1 MMDQYALITGAS
13 KGIGRS
19 IAFSLAK
26 RKFNLLLVAR
36 SASELSA
43 LKQELSAGYNIDV
56 EFLAIDLSVQGAV
69 KHVVSWCTENAFP
82 VSTLVNNA
90 GFGVWGKFETL
101 SIDEQLNM
109 LQLNV
114 TALTELTYH
123 MIPLLRRNQPG
134 YVLNVSSTA
143 AYQAVPTLAMYA
155 ASKSYVLSFSRAIR
169 YELKDS
175 GISVTC
181 ISPGPVGT
189 GFAERAGLSAINDIA
204 EKFNMD
210 ANVVAK
216 IAVKA
221 MLNRKTEVIPGFT
234 NIISAYA
241 NRILPKSLI
250 ERITAGIYNVK

>member
-1 MMDQYALITGAS
+1 MDQYALITGAS

-19 IAFSLAK
+19 IAISLAK
-26 RKFNLLLVAR
+26 RKYNLLLIAR
-36 SASELSA
+36 SAPELAALKLELSN
-43 LKQELSAGYNIDV
+43 KYSISV
-56 EFLAIDLSVQGAV
+56 EVYAMDLSIQGAAKRV
-69 KHVVSWCTENAFP
+69 AEWCSDNAFP
-82 VSTLVNNA
+82 VSILVNNA
-90 GFGVWGKFETL
+90 GFGVWGKFDSL

-123 MIPLLRRNQPG
+123 LLPLLKRNQQG

-155 ASKSYVLSFSRAIR
+155 ASKAYVLSFSRAIR
-169 YELKDS
+169 YELKDTS
-175 GISVTC
+175 VSVTC

-189 GFAERAGLSAINDIA
+189 GFAERAGLSVINDIA
-204 EKFNMD
+204 EKFNMN
-210 ANVVAK
+210 ANVVAE
-216 IAVKA
+216 IGVKA
-221 MLNRKTEVIPGFT
+221 MFNKRAEVIPGFT

-250 ERITAGIYNVK
+250 EKITAGIYKIK

>member
-1 MMDQYALITGAS
+1 MDQFALITGAS
-13 KGIGRS
+13 KGIGKALA
-19 IAFSLAK
+19 ISLAK

-36 SASELSA
+36 SAPELNTLKSELSA
-43 LKQELSAGYNIDV
+43 QYNVSV
-56 EFLAIDLSVQGAV
+56 EVFALDLSVPGAAKRV
-69 KHVVSWCTENAFP
+69 TEWCTDNAFP
-82 VSTLVNNA
+82 VSVLVNNA

-101 SIDEQLNM
+101 PLNEQLNM
-109 LQLNV
+109 LQLNI
-114 TALTELTYH
+114 TALTELTYY
-123 MIPLLRRNQPG
+123 MLPLLRQNQPG
-134 YVLNVSSTA
+134 YILNVSSTA
-143 AYQAVPTLAMYA
+143 AYQAVPTLALYA

-175 GISVTC
+175 SISVTC
-181 ISPGPVGT
+181 LSPGPAGT

-210 ANVVAK
+210 ANVVAE

-221 MLNRKTEVIPGFT
+221 MLNRKAEVIPGFT

>member
-1 MMDQYALITGAS
+1 MEQYALITGAS

-19 IAFSLAK
+19 IAIALAK
-26 RKFNLLLVAR
+26 RKYNLLLVAR
-36 SASELSA
+36 SAPELSA
-43 LKQELSAGYNIDV
+43 LKLELSAQYGISV
-56 EFLAIDLSVQGAV
+56 EVYPIDLSVRGSAKLV
-69 KHVVSWCTENAFP
+69 ATWCNDNAFP
-82 VSTLVNNA
+82 VAVLVNNA
-90 GFGVWGKFETL
+90 GFGVWGKFDSL

-109 LQLNV
+109 LQLNI
-114 TALTELTYH
+114 TALTELTYYLL
-123 MIPLLRRNQPG
+123 PLLKRNQQG

-175 GISVTC
+175 SVSVTC

-189 GFAERAGLSAINDIA
+189 GFAERAGLSVINDIA

-210 ANVVAK
+210 ANVVAE
-216 IAVKA
+216 IGVKA
-221 MLNRKTEVIPGFT
+221 MFNKRAEVIPGFT

-250 ERITAGIYNVK
+250 EKITAGIYKLK

>member
-1 MMDQYALITGAS
+1 MDQYALITGAS

-19 IAFSLAK
+19 IAICLAK
-26 RKFNLLLVAR
+26 RKYNLLLVAR
-36 SASELSA
+36 SAPELATLKLELST
-43 LKQELSAGYNIDV
+43 QYGINV
-56 EFLAIDLSVQGAV
+56 EVYAMDLSVQGAAKRV
-69 KHVVSWCTENAFP
+69 AEWCKDNAFP
-82 VSTLVNNA
+82 VSVLVNNA
-90 GFGVWGKFETL
+90 GFGVWGKFDSL
-101 SIDEQLNM
+101 SIDDQLNM

-123 MIPLLRRNQPG
+123 LLPLLKRNQQG

-155 ASKSYVLSFSRAIR
+155 ATKSYVLSFSRAIR

-175 GISVTC
+175 SVSVTC

-189 GFAERAGLSAINDIA
+189 GFAERAGLSVINDIA

-210 ANVVAK
+210 ADVVAE
-216 IAVKA
+216 IGVKA
-221 MLNRKTEVIPGFT
+221 MFNKKAEVIPGFT

-250 ERITAGIYNVK
+250 EKITAGIYKIK

>member
-1 MMDQYALITGAS
+1 MDQFALITGAS
-13 KGIGRS
+13 KGIGKALA
-19 IAFSLAK
+19 ISLAK

-36 SASELSA
+36 SAPELNTLKSELSA
-43 LKQELSAGYNIDV
+43 QYNVSV
-56 EFLAIDLSVQGAV
+56 EVFALDLSVPGAAKRV
-69 KHVVSWCTENAFP
+69 TEWCTDNAFP
-82 VSTLVNNA
+82 VSVLVNNA

-101 SIDEQLNM
+101 PLNEQLNM
-109 LQLNV
+109 LQLNI
-114 TALTELTYH
+114 TALTELTYY
-123 MIPLLRRNQPG
+123 MLPLLRQNQPG
-134 YVLNVSSTA
+134 YILNVSSTA
-143 AYQAVPTLAMYA
+143 AYQAVPTLALYA

-175 GISVTC
+175 SISVTC
-181 ISPGPVGT
+181 LSPGPVGT

-210 ANVVAK
+210 ANVVAE

-221 MLNRKTEVIPGFT
+221 MLNRKAEVIPGFT

>member
-1 MMDQYALITGAS
+1 MDQYALITGAS

-19 IAFSLAK
+19 IAISLAK
-26 RKFNLLLVAR
+26 RKYNLLLVAR
-36 SASELSA
+36 SAPELAALKLELSN
-43 LKQELSAGYNIDV
+43 QYSISV
-56 EFLAIDLSVQGAV
+56 EVYAMDLSIQGAAKRV
-69 KHVVSWCTENAFP
+69 AEWCSDNAFP
-82 VSTLVNNA
+82 VSILVNNA
-90 GFGVWGKFETL
+90 GFGVWGKFDSL
-101 SIDEQLNM
+101 PINEQLNM

-123 MIPLLRRNQPG
+123 LLPLLKRNQQG

-155 ASKSYVLSFSRAIR
+155 ASKAYVLSFSRAIR
-169 YELKDS
+169 YELKDTS
-175 GISVTC
+175 VSVTC

-189 GFAERAGLSAINDIA
+189 GFAERAGLSVINDIA

-210 ANVVAK
+210 ANVVAE
-216 IAVKA
+216 IGVKA
-221 MLNRKTEVIPGFT
+221 MFNKKAEVIPGFT

-250 ERITAGIYNVK
+250 EKITAGIYKIK